1 MLQLIIPPVVILFA
15 GALLVFFLSR
25 AAAVQKK
32 QAHAVVLPS
41 SPVSSPVDV
50 LRRAGG
56 DASQRIKDKLQD
68 TITQPVRRTVER
80 VTHGVASRTS
90 AADQVVTL
98 RKRSM
103 VSEKREDAAHRDE
116 QEVALMRAI
125 EQNPHDSKA
134 YEQLGDYYMEREQF
148 EDARDCYKYVLR
160 LDPRHRRAQVAMKNL
175 DRVL

>member
-1 MLQLIIPPVVILFA
+1 MLQLIIPPVVILVA
-15 GALLVFFLSR
+15 GVLLVVFLSR
-25 AAAVQKK
+25 ATAQQKK
-32 QAHAVVLPS
+32 QAHAVTIAPS
-41 SPVSSPVDV
+41 VATSPVDV

-68 TITQPVRRTVER
+68 TISQPVRRTMAR
-80 VTHGVASRTS
+80 MTRTATTGS
-90 AADQVVTL
+90 MADNVVTL

-103 VSEKREDAAHRDE
+103 VSEKMEDTAHRDE
-116 QEVALMRAI
+116 EEVTLMRAI
-125 EQNPHDSKA
+125 EQHPHDSKA